1 MLPSPRPALLY
12 LVPHVH
18 VRLLRRAHRWE
29 VRLPVLLAD
38 EGAWP
43 VRVRDVGDVSGV
55 VLRLHLDFEGL
66 EWLVNELEPH
76 GWQDEAVKELRREL
90 ESIRAEKEMEE

>member
-1 MLPSPRPALLY
+1 M
-12 LVPHVH
+12 
-18 VRLLRRAHRWE
+18 
-29 VRLPVLLAD
+29 
-38 EGAWP
+38 
-43 VRVRDVGDVSGV
+43 RVRDVGDVSGV